1 MLTSRLRWPVAA
13 LVVAAVLSSASRAR
27 SNTATGVTADLSG
40 EAARAYSVEVMTRLA
55 EPVLKALSE
64 DKLKER
70 IPRHSWEASRET
82 YAPLEACGRLLA
94 GMAPWLELGP
104 DESAEGKARA
114 RFIRLAVAGLGHA
127 VDPASADFM
136 NFTNGGQ
143 PLVDAAFLA
152 HALLRAP
159 TQLWGNLHAKQ
170 RGQVLAALE
179 STRRIQPGNN
189 NWLLFSAMIECGLW
203 RFSGECRLEP
213 IEKAV
218 RKHLEWY
225 QGDGTY
231 GDGPEFHWDYYN
243 SYVIQPMLLDVLGVC
258 REMHH
263 PMGTNY
269 DLVLRRERRYAA
281 VQERLIS
288 PEATF
293 PVLGRS
299 SAYRFGAFQV
309 LSQLALKHQLP
320 AQAPP
325 AAVRS
330 ALTAVIRRMIEAPDT
345 FDASGWLQV
354 GAFGSQPSIR
364 ESYIS
369 TGSLYLC
376 AVGLLHLGLPPS
388 DPLWTAPPMDWTQK
402 RIWSGQDI
410 KPDHALKP
418 D

>member
-1 MLTSRLRWPVAA
+1 MLTSRLSQRVAGLAVAA
-13 LVVAAVLSSASRAR
+13 LLSSAGALPAAITTLT
-27 SNTATGVTADLSG
+27 NANPSG
-40 EAARAYSVEVMTRLA
+40 EAARAYSVAVIARLA
-55 EPVLKALSE
+55 EPVLTALSE

-70 IPRHSWEASRET
+70 IPTHSWEASRQA

-104 DESAEGKARA
+104 GDSPEGKVRA

-136 NFTNGGQ
+136 NFTKGGQ

-159 TQLWGNLHAKQ
+159 TQLWGNLQSKERRQMIA
-170 RGQVLAALE
+170 GLE
-179 STRRIQPGNN
+179 STRRIRPGNN
-189 NWLLFSAMIECGLW
+189 NWLLFSAMIECALW

-213 IEKAV
+213 IETAV

-258 REMHH
+258 REQHH

-269 DLVLRRERRYAA
+269 DLVLRRAKRYAA
-281 VQERLIS
+281 VQERLVS

-299 SAYRFGAFQV
+299 SAYRFGAFQI
-309 LSQLALKHQLP
+309 LSQLALMHQLP
-320 AQAPP
+320 AETPP

-345 FDASGWLQV
+345 FDVNGWLQV
-354 GAFGSQPSIR
+354 GAVGNQPSIR
-364 ESYIS
+364 EPYIS

-376 AVGLLHLGLPPS
+376 SVGLLQLGLPPT
-388 DPLWTAPPMDWTQK
+388 DPFWTAPPMDWTQK
-402 RIWSGQDI
+402 RIWSGRDI
-410 KPDHALKP
+410 KADHALK
-418 D
+418 